1 MPIASLQ
8 QEQQSRGSI
17 SMQKLEKQVLYAG
30 GHKHHFSSLLSVISL
45 ETRRKPWTKHLA
57 KKNQEGLLYCSPS
70 MAGFSSFSQR
80 WRLTA
85 EFAKDQITGLYAGT
99 NHNSRY
105 DVDSSHV
112 DWQTLIFIFIVFL
125 WQAARTP
132 CIDALPTAL
141 YSSASSTSRKSQTH
155 AVSSQQSSPAVRWR
169 FGWQFNQARP
179 RERHQGVHTV
189 AVVMA
194 TTHTTT
200 SVKPWGVV
208 FFWNRHPRTKRAL

>member
-1 MPIASLQ
+1 MP
-8 QEQQSRGSI
+8 
-17 SMQKLEKQVLYAG
+17 YAG
-30 GHKHHFSSLLSVISL
+30 GHKHHFLSLLSVISL

-70 MAGFSSFSQR
+70 MAGFSSLSQR
-80 WRLTA
+80 WRLTGD
-85 EFAKDQITGLYAGT
+85 FAKDQITGLYAST

-132 CIDALPTAL
+132 CIDALPSALLLRLLNTTEEPDARRQHTAEFARR
-141 YSSASSTSRKSQTH
+141 SMEIR
-155 AVSSQQSSPAVRWR
+155 R
-169 FGWQFNQARP
+169 QFNQARP
-179 RERHQGVHTV
+179 ARERHQGVHTV

-200 SVKPWGVV
+200 SVKPWGVE
-208 FFWNRHPRTKRAL
+208 FSWNRHPRTKRAL